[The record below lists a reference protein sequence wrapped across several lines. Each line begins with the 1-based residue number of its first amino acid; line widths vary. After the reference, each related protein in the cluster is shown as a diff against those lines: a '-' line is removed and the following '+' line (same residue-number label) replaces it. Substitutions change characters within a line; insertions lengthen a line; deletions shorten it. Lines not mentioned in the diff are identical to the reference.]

1 MCGIVGFSGGFNK
14 ITLQTAIKAIAHRGP
29 DDSGI
34 FFDEN
39 AGIGLGHSRLSILDL
54 SSLGHQ
60 PMLSDDD
67 SVAIVFNGEIYNFL
81 DIKKEL
87 ENDGYSFS
95 GSSDT
100 EVLLKLYLRD
110 GESMLS
116 QLNGVFSFV
125 IWDSRSELLLIARDS
140 FGVKPLYYYS
150 SDDRFA
156 FSSEIKALLHIVPE
170 EKELDI
176 EAVNRYLVFLWCPG
190 KGTPLRSVKKIS
202 PGEAMIVRQG
212 CILRKW
218 NWYKLPAFRK
228 TSGELD
234 VSNSI
239 EGTLS
244 HLRKA
249 VKRQMISD
257 VPLGAFLSGGLD
269 SSAVVAFAREKNPNI
284 HCFTINN
291 VGGQESGV
299 VDDLPYAQRVAKHL
313 DVELDV
319 VSIDVNRMA
328 YDFESMVVQLDEPL
342 ADPAS
347 LNVLYIS
354 KLARENGIK
363 VLLSGAGGD
372 DIFTGYRRHYALQ
385 LERFWNWMP
394 KMILKGVDHYTSRL
408 DLRKPV
414 QRRIAK
420 VFSGTSLEGNDR
432 LINYFRWIDTS
443 SLNKLFA
450 PDIREYLATSTP
462 SLPMS
467 DYLEK
472 LAPETPLLER
482 MLVLDQRFFLAD
494 HNLNYTDKMSMA
506 AGVEVRVPFLDHDLV
521 DFASRI
527 PIKYKQRGSIGKW
540 VLKKAMEPY
549 LPKDI
554 IYRPKS
560 GFGAPVRRWI
570 MHDLRELVSDFLSID
585 SLKSRGLFSPLA
597 VHQLIRDNRCGKI
610 DASYTIF
617 SLLCI
622 EVWCRKY
629 IDS

>member
-1 MCGIVGFSGGFNK
+1 MCGIVGFSGDVNK
-14 ITLQTAIKAIAHRGP
+14 ATLQSAVEAIAHRGP
-29 DDSGI
+29 DDTGI
-34 FFDEN
+34 FVDEN
-39 AGIGLGHSRLSILDL
+39 ACVGLGHSRLSILDL

-60 PMLSDDD
+60 PMLNDDG
-67 SVAIVFNGEIYNFL
+67 SVAIVFNGEIYNFP

-87 ENDGYSFS
+87 EQDGYNFS
-95 GSSDT
+95 GGSDT
-100 EVLLKLYLRD
+100 EVLLNLYLRD

-125 IWDSRSELLLIARDS
+125 IWDARSESLLIARDS

-150 SDDRFA
+150 SGNRFA
-156 FSSEIKALLHIVPE
+156 FASEIKALLHILPE
-170 EKELDI
+170 EKELDV
-176 EAVNRYLVFLWCPG
+176 EAINRYLTFLWCPG
-190 KGTPLRSVKKIS
+190 KGTPLRSVKKLS
-202 PGEAMIVRQG
+202 PGEAMIIRKGCVLRQ
-212 CILRKW
+212 W
-218 NWYKLPAFRK
+218 NWYKLPAFRI
-228 TSGELD
+228 TSDELD
-234 VSNSI
+234 ESSSI
-239 EGTLS
+239 DGTLN

-269 SSAVVAFAREKNPNI
+269 SSSVVAFAREQNPGI

-291 VGGQESGV
+291 VGGQDSDA
-299 VDDLPYAQRVAKHL
+299 VDDFPYAQRVAKHL
-313 DVELDV
+313 GVKLDV

-328 YDFESMVVQLDEPL
+328 NDFESMVAQLDEPL

-354 KLARENGIK
+354 QLARENGIK

-385 LERFWNWMP
+385 LERYWNWMP
-394 KMILKGVDHYTSRL
+394 KVILKGVDYCTTRL
-408 DLRKPV
+408 DLRKPL
-414 QRRIAK
+414 QRRVAK
-420 VFSGTSLEGNDR
+420 VFSGASLEGDDR
-432 LINYFRWIDTS
+432 LINYFRWINTS
-443 SLNKLFA
+443 SLNKLFSS
-450 PDIREYLATSTP
+450 DIRAYLAASAP

-467 DYLEK
+467 DYLEE
-472 LAPETPLLER
+472 LSPDISPLER
-482 MLVLDQRFFLAD
+482 MLVLEQRFFLAD

-521 DFASRI
+521 DFAARI
-527 PIKYKQRGSIGKW
+527 PIKYKQRGSVGKW

-570 MHDLRELVSDFLSID
+570 MHDLRELLGDILSVD
-585 SLKSRGLFSPLA
+585 SLKNRGLFSPLA
-597 VHQLIRDNRCGKI
+597 VHQLIKDNSVGKI
-610 DASYTIF
+610 DASYTIL

-622 EVWCRKY
+622 EIWCRKY